1 MVSYREFSA
10 SIEHQFSSLFTDLKK
25 SRWITV
31 GWITVTVY
39 SNSRSNGGSRVRSR

>member
-10 SIEHQFSSLFTDLKK
+10 SIEHQFSSLFTNLKK
-25 SRWITV
+25 SR
-31 GWITVTVY
+31 WITVTVY